1 MKCKR
6 TNFISHILSFNTI
19 CTIYVHLYVCSY
31 NKQTADLIFII
42 KSNYFRILSIGGN
55 DKKVMIF
62 AQCTSEVYPIFQIQ
76 CARGLTLK
84 TDGRSLAK
92 ARPALILSAV
102 RNSDSLS
109 LSLSPTSYFDKQ
121 QLSKVTMPYDRIT
134 TALVDWHPHMEVNTK
149 HLFCK
154 ILLCKLV
161 IVRST
166 EETLHSTN
174 LRFYETLIST

>member
-1 MKCKR
+1 MQ
-6 TNFISHILSFNTI
+6 
-19 CTIYVHLYVCSY
+19 VHAKNEMQKNKSYFAHFVLHYHMYNLCSTFVCSY

-42 KSNYFRILSIGGN
+42 KSNYFRIQSIGGN

-109 LSLSPTSYFDKQ
+109 LRP
-121 QLSKVTMPYDRIT
+121 RISISNSCLRLRCPT
-134 TALVDWHPHMEVNTK
+134 TASRRPQ
-149 HLFCK
+149 
-154 ILLCKLV
+154 
-161 IVRST
+161 
-166 EETLHSTN
+166 
-174 LRFYETLIST
+174 LIGIHTWR

>member
-1 MKCKR
+1 MQKNKFHFAHFVLHYHMHNLCS
-6 TNFISHILSFNTI
+6 TF
-19 CTIYVHLYVCSY
+19 VCSY
-31 NKQTADLIFII
+31 NKQTAEADLIFII
-42 KSNYFRILSIGGN
+42 KSNYFRIQSIGGN

-102 RNSDSLS
+102 RNSD
-109 LSLSPTSYFDKQ
+109 SLSPTSYFDKQ

-174 LRFYETLIST
+174 LRFL